1 MLSFADIAKI
11 FEEIELRLIV
21 SLKRNLKRHKSEEQK
36 TGFEYSAWQA
46 EKLKNVEE
54 FRKQN
59 QAIMNEY
66 IDVIDEQTR
75 QLMNDEFHEGERLVS
90 EKLGDESYVS
100 DTHFFGVNEKK
111 MQSLITD
118 ITSLENKAETAAL
131 RMTDDIYRQTVNKV
145 QLAMG
150 MGEMTLN
157 KAIDIATKDFLDKGI
172 NCIVY
177 SYGRRVNI
185 ADYVR
190 MALRTTSTRV
200 SLQGQAKRFAELGYD
215 TVIVSQYGG
224 CSETCEPWQG
234 QVYIDDVF
242 TVWEGEHDEYQGKS
256 NYCGEWFWLLSYAV
270 KNGLFHPNCRH
281 TMSQYIHGAT
291 EIPQPIPADKIKK
304 QRELEQKQRYLE
316 RKIRK
321 FKRFQVGSCDPE
333 TAKAYGRKVREAQ
346 AELRELIKANEPLIK
361 RDYER
366 EKVYDGEVD
375 KNENSGI
382 IKTDNK
388 TTAETAV
395 NDVHSVGKIDIE
407 KYKCI
412 SNDITTD
419 EVIITDERIQHIHD
433 RHKSDYEEIQPYFQE
448 ILSYPDYILE
458 DSSRKNTGLILKQIK
473 ENDLKIQMVLRL
485 HTSTDEKGFKNSVI
499 SAWKISESRWKNYLK
514 NKKVLYKSE

>member
-1 MLSFADIAKI
+1 
-11 FEEIELRLIV
+11 
-21 SLKRNLKRHKSEEQK
+21 
-36 TGFEYSAWQA
+36 
-46 EKLKNVEE
+46 
-54 FRKQN
+54 
-59 QAIMNEY
+59 
-66 IDVIDEQTR
+66 
-75 QLMNDEFHEGERLVS
+75 
-90 EKLGDESYVS
+90 
-100 DTHFFGVNEKK
+100 
-111 MQSLITD
+111 
-118 ITSLENKAETAAL
+118 
-131 RMTDDIYRQTVNKV
+131 
-145 QLAMG
+145 
-150 MGEMTLN
+150 
-157 KAIDIATKDFLDKGI
+157 
-172 NCIVY
+172 
-177 SYGRRVNI
+177 
-185 ADYVR
+185 
-190 MALRTTSTRV
+190 
-200 SLQGQAKRFAELGYD
+200 
-215 TVIVSQYGG
+215 
-224 CSETCEPWQG
+224 
-234 QVYIDDVF
+234 
-242 TVWEGEHDEYQGKS
+242 
-256 NYCGEWFWLLSYAV
+256 
-270 KNGLFHPNCRH
+270 
-281 TMSQYIHGAT
+281 MSQYIHGAT
-291 EIPQPIPADKIKK
+291 ETPQPIPADKIKK

-333 TAKAYGRKVREAQ
+333 TAKAYGRKVRETQ